1 MYVCMYYAARQGN
14 KFPAKIQT
22 PSRFASGLP
31 SVRCTLCSVHGWQIK
46 LKKKVLYYPDEIHPP
61 NLKTHLNLYKNKKKQ
76 ESLSTEQP
84 QGLSV
89 CLPACLAMKRKKERK
104 VERKKQD
111 TNHAQSSRSPYLS
124 YNVTH
129 ITTDYQPLI
138 KCVYVL
144 CVLCVS
150 HFIHHPALF
159 TLLQA
164 VVTLYYIR

>member
-1 MYVCMYYAARQGN
+1 MRNERICMYVCMYYARQGN

-46 LKKKVLYYPDEIHPP
+46 LKKKVLYYPDETHPP
-61 NLKTHLNLYKNKKKQ
+61 NLKTHLNLYKNKKKIG
-76 ESLSTEQP
+76 ESFHRAAP
-84 QGLSV
+84 RPV
-89 CLPACLAMKRKKERK
+89 CLSACFAMKRKKERK

-150 HFIHHPALF
+150 HFIHRPALF
-159 TLLQA
+159 TLL
-164 VVTLYYIR
+164 

>member
-1 MYVCMYYAARQGN
+1 MRNERICMYVCMYYARQGN

-46 LKKKVLYYPDEIHPP
+46 LKKKRCCITRMKYTHPI
-61 NLKTHLNLYKNKKKQ
+61 LKHIWIYTKIKKNRRVF
-76 ESLSTEQP
+76 P
-84 QGLSV
+84 QSSPQACMPV
-89 CLPACLAMKRKKERK
+89 CLSCYEKKERKKGSK

-111 TNHAQSSRSPYLS
+111 TNHAWSSRSPYLS
-124 YNVTH
+124 YNMTH
-129 ITTDYQPLI
+129 LTTDYQPLI

-159 TLLQA
+159 TLL
-164 VVTLYYIR
+164 